1 MRHCIQPAPLRA
13 TRANVYARGQHEA
26 ERTMHKRNVD
36 NESEGIIANSPNIRP
51 GGRTSDAVKCRCAG
65 EDAAVYLLECVEHTR
80 RTYFH

>member
-1 MRHCIQPAPLRA
+1 MWP
-13 TRANVYARGQHEA
+13 
-26 ERTMHKRNVD
+26 MHKRNVD

-80 RTYFH
+80 RTYFY